1 MICSPYAGAM
11 TKIVWNS
18 MEPFTPFMALEMR
31 FCQIPN
37 GKTTEKNDDMAV
49 VFPFFSH
56 ALLKE
61 ECLGYTLFI
70 SVSFSSI
77 QSVLHGLLKHKCTF
91 PLKRLVF
98 TP

>member
-18 MEPFTPFMALEMR
+18 MRPFTPFMALEMR
-31 FCQIPN
+31 FCRIPN
-37 GKTTEKNDDMAV
+37 SKTTEKMMIWPLF
-49 VFPFFSH
+49 FPFFY

-70 SVSFSSI
+70 SGSFSSI
-77 QSVLHGLLKHKCTF
+77 QSVLHGLI
-91 PLKRLVF
+91 
-98 TP
+98 